1 MKTQKMKLKKQF
13 IFRKEDKIIVII
25 MAIFITTYI
34 LLSKFTMKSED
45 VLSSIAKNK
54 SIELSTLIINE
65 SLKEIII
72 NNDLNSIININK
84 NSDEEIVNIDLNT
97 MSANKI
103 LYEVNDAMMKN
114 IKKLERNELNK
125 IDLEYLDDKDNIFKV
140 PFGVIH
146 NMPILTSLSPKIPFK
161 ISILG
166 NISNE
171 MLTKIKEYG
180 INNSLVELKIKCIV
194 NIQIILPFKIK
205 EIKNE
210 KEILL
215 SSQIIQGKIP
225 EYYGGIMSSTLKKQ

>member
-1 MKTQKMKLKKQF
+1 MKLKKQF
-13 IFRKEDKIIVII
+13 IFHKEDKIIVII
-25 MAIFITTYI
+25 MVIFITTYI

-125 IDLEYLDDKDNIFKV
+125 IDIEYLDDKDSIFKV

-194 NIQIILPFKIK
+194 NIQIILPFKTK

-225 EYYGGIMSSTLKKQ
+225 EYYGGIISSTLKKQ